1 MQILYTQGSWN
12 GTFKVTYSIDSLDPS
27 PTIKYFDSY
36 DEAENWLQ
44 EEVLHRV
51 QWTVD
56 HSPYSISEEELSQ
69 IQELEYS
76 LVEFSDAS
84 LDIIEWFKHYTNWE
98 HQKIIDHV
106 L

>member
-1 MQILYTQGSWN
+1 MW
-12 GTFKVTYSIDSLDPS
+12 KVTYAIDSLDTN

-51 QWTVD
+51 QWTVE

-69 IQELEYS
+69 IEELEYS
-76 LVEFSDAS
+76 LVKFETADH
-84 LDIIEWFKHYTNWE
+84 DIVEWFKHYTNWE

>member
-1 MQILYTQGSWN
+1 MW
-12 GTFKVTYSIDSLDPS
+12 KVTYAIDSLDPN

-51 QWTVD
+51 QWTVE

-69 IQELEYS
+69 IEELEYS
-76 LVEFSDAS
+76 LVKFETADH
-84 LDIIEWFKHYTNWE
+84 DIVEWFKHYTNWE